1 MILQSPTIS
10 GSLTVSGS
18 INLNG
23 QPLTVSLV
31 PIFESVSPVNV
42 NSTASLQVIQIT
54 GQNFD
59 GTVIGYL
66 KDNNG
71 TRKDP
76 TTSVRNSDVLLTLT
90 YSGSDRITSA
100 NEPYDVYILNGNGEN
115 TFEENLINVDASPVW
130 QTTAGKVGEIYA
142 NTYLTASINIL
153 ATDPDSNDTLTYAI
167 SGGAL
172 PAGMTLITSSGE
184 LSGSTQIPLDTGSY
198 NASGVNYNFTST
210 VTDGISTAVRSF
222 YITKKWADG
231 STPELAA
238 NNAIDLVNLG
248 MNTNGYY
255 WITPD
260 GVNNHYVYCDL
271 NTEGGGWM
279 LMQRLKN
286 DGQFINNGDFGL
298 QTVDG
303 NAGVPKIDH
312 SNSSGFGT
320 TKFNRFTTATG
331 TKYLRIIPT
340 NKSISGYDGM
350 YFYFGTD
357 TTKVWPGGSSLEAS
371 NRSTLVG
378 SSTTSWVA
386 TIYPTLAN
394 AIAGTAGETGTYSS
408 ANHYYP
414 TTYPNAQL
422 FYRGSGNGVRWADNW
437 NSTNPYTDNGEGTV
451 WVRIT

>member
-1 MILQSPTIS
+1 MIYTNPIFSGSINVS
-10 GSLTVSGS
+10 GSL
-18 INLNG
+18 NLNG

-31 PIFESVSPVNV
+31 PIFESVSPVNI

-59 GTVIGYL
+59 GTAIGYL

-115 TFEENLINVDASPVW
+115 TFEENVINVDASPVW
-130 QTTAGKVGEIYA
+130 QTTTGKVGEIYA

-184 LSGSTQIPLDTGSY
+184 LSGSTLIPEDIGSY

-231 STPELAA
+231 SSEALAVSSG
-238 NNAIDLVNLG
+238 IYLRDNLG
-248 MNTNGYY
+248 ASSGYY
-255 WITPD
+255 WIKPT
-260 GVNNHYVYCDL
+260 GESTAKYCYVD
-271 NTEGGGWM
+271 NTYYGGGWV
-279 LMQRLKN
+279 LV
-286 DGQFINNGDFGL
+286 
-298 QTVDG
+298 QTVG
-303 NAGVPKIDH
+303 ANTQTHWNTTNEANLYNGYVPF
-312 SNSSGFGT
+312 SG
-320 TKFNRFTTATG
+320 TG
-331 TKYLRIIPT
+331 
-340 NKSISGYDGM
+340 
-350 YFYFGTD
+350 
-357 TTKVWPGGSSLEAS
+357 
-371 NRSTLVG
+371 
-378 SSTTSWVA
+378 
-386 TIYPTLAN
+386 
-394 AIAGTAGETGTYSS
+394 YSS
-408 ANHYYP
+408 A
-414 TTYPNAQL
+414 TGRRLSDTFTRAI
-422 FYRGSGNGVRWADNW
+422 GSTSNSGEEIFRLDMARNGAVPSSATNTIT
-437 NSTNPYTDNGEGTV
+437 NSTDFKCTQFVQYKNGIQYYASSNTGGSRKVEKN
-451 WVRIT
+451 